1 MNNECIM
8 KPGDHIPAEVL
19 NAITPKQHQIFREY
33 LKSYGYRVSDSLGD
47 FSWWNE
53 HFLRNKDSSWVQY
66 LNVGTGDLIN
76 GRVPL
81 TFSKL
86 GRGLAYREI
95 MQAIAE
101 FVIKNCGSRYTNG
114 WIIRAP
120 HNHHKDVVDW
130 IKSNAPEPDFPYE
143 IGGSGHQFYYG
154 SIPRYMIKFED
165 IFPLEQSMDNA
176 PMLST
181 KCIDLLRT
189 TQWTIQI
196 KTKPEALAVV
206 DYITTEIFPSIDKQ
220 KLILESMPSINTT
233 THLYLTYIDGRFMWN
248 TTRNPIVHL
257 IKFKFG
263 VIVSG
268 CDISSVI
275 EANERD
281 KHSVK
286 QEIEHLQ
293 KQLDRAKLR
302 LTELEGFVCAS

>member
-19 NAITPKQHQIFREY
+19 SIITPKQHQIFQEY
-33 LKSYGYRVSDSLGD
+33 LKSCGYRVSDSLGD
-47 FSWWNE
+47 FSCWKE
-53 HFLRNKDSSWVQY
+53 HFLRNKDASWVQY

-95 MQAIAE
+95 MRAIAE
-101 FVIKNCGSRYTNG
+101 FVIKNSGSRYTNG
-114 WIIRAP
+114 WIITFPREHRREVAE
-120 HNHHKDVVDW
+120 W
-130 IKSNAPEPDFPYE
+130 IKSNAPEPDFTYE

-154 SIPRYMIKFED
+154 SIPRYIIKFED
-165 IFPLEQSMDNA
+165 IFPLEQPIDNA

-181 KCIDLLRT
+181 KGIDLLRT
-189 TQWTIQI
+189 NQWTIQI
-196 KTKPEALAVV
+196 KTNAEALAVV
-206 DYITTEIFPSIDKQ
+206 DYVATEIFPSIDKQ
-220 KLILESMPSINTT
+220 KVLLDFMPSIGTT
-233 THLYLTYIDGRFMWN
+233 TYLYLAYVDGRFEWSS
-248 TTRNPIVHL
+248 TRDPNLPL

-268 CDISSVI
+268 CDISCVI
-275 EANERD
+275 EVNERD
-281 KHSVK
+281 KQSVK
-286 QEIEHLQ
+286 QEIDHLQ

-302 LTELEGFVCAS
+302 LAELEGCVCAS